1 MDKPVIKDRRAK
13 VTHEQMAEIARRR
26 ANGER
31 LVALAEEF
39 GISRQ
44 RVDVIAKGN
53 KSKRKIIPP
62 IAVLNEEQL
71 AWLDA
76 KLTAANRRLRLT
88 TVEKMVVKQ
97 YNVRLHV
104 NAHTLWLV
112 ERGVIVSDYDENL
125 SFSHDFENYLRSE
138 QAQQLREREALWME
152 KQKAIPR
159 KPGRPKRKPSVLD
172 AAIRPLTTHPP
183 FSDTSPLEAADDEE
197 DDDDEEW
204 SGETLSI
211 DEMLASVEETRRKLA
226 AKGRPVPSLGSKPA
240 FRTPG
245 VRTGKHAKA
254 TQPPKKKK
262 RKKRR

>member
-13 VTHEQMAEIARRR
+13 VTREQMAEIVKRR

-62 IAVLNEEQL
+62 VAVLNEEQL

-76 KLTAANRRLRLT
+76 KLTSANRRLRLT

-97 YNVRLHV
+97 FKVRPHI

-112 ERGVIVSDYDENL
+112 ERGVHVADYDEHL
-125 SFSHDFENYLRSE
+125 TFSPDFEDYLRSE
-138 QAQQLREREALWME
+138 QARQLREREALWME

-172 AAIRPLTTHPP
+172 AAIKPLTTYPP
-183 FSDTSPLEAADDEE
+183 FSDTSPLDAADDEE
-197 DDDDEEW
+197 DDEEEW
-204 SGETLSI
+204 NGETLSI

-226 AKGRPVPSLGSKPA
+226 AKGRPIPPPSSKPA

-254 TQPPKKKK
+254 TQPPQKKK
-262 RKKRR
+262 RKKQR